1 MLIQMIVLSAL
12 ALAGALVAAY
22 LLGEW
27 RGSRSLYEPQPPT
40 DLALPPFAEPDE
52 LELVGHLEDS
62 IVVELL
68 PPVTAS
74 DLEEL
79 DARLEQVADEV
90 EHASALANR
99 YRREAHIMRKRYEA
113 AVSMLTA
120 PRRPSQ
126 EAIEAAVVEV
136 NGREVPVVRR

>member
-1 MLIQMIVLSAL
+1 MLIQVIVLSTVALVGAL
-12 ALAGALVAAY
+12 AAAY

-27 RGSRSLYEPQPPT
+27 RGSRGLYEPVPPA
-40 DLALPPFAEPDE
+40 DLVPAPAREV
-52 LELVGHLEDS
+52 ELVGPLEHP
-62 IVVELL
+62 VVVDLL
-68 PPVTAS
+68 PKVTAS
-74 DLEEL
+74 DLEQL
-79 DARLEQVADEV
+79 DARLEQISDEV

-99 YRREAHIMRKRYEA
+99 YRREALIMRKRYEA
-113 AVSMLTA
+113 AVDMLLA

>member
-1 MLIQMIVLSAL
+1 MLIQVIVLSAL
-12 ALAGALVAAY
+12 ALTGALAAAY

-27 RGSRSLYEPQPPT
+27 RGSRGLYEP
-40 DLALPPFAEPDE
+40 LPPADLVPSPAREV
-52 LELVGHLEDS
+52 ELVGPLEHS
-62 IVVELL
+62 IVVDLL
-68 PPVTAS
+68 PKVTAS
-74 DLEEL
+74 ELEAL
-79 DARLEQVADEV
+79 DARLEQIADEV

-99 YRREAHIMRKRYEA
+99 YRREALIMRKRYEA
-113 AVSMLTA
+113 AVSMLLA